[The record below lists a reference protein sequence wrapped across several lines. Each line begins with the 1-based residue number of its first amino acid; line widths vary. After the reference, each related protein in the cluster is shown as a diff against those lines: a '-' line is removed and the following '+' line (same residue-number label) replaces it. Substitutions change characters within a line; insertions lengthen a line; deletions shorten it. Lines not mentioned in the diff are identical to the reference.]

1 MNLCQVTRENVA
13 PIPIASK
20 PIFGFFGLHENPFG
34 ITPNPRFLYLTPL
47 AQTALQQ
54 LLHGILNR
62 QGLILLTG
70 EVGTGKTLLL
80 RHLLEWLDEHKMST
94 ALILNSR
101 IKPHDLLDFILS
113 DFEVPCNSPL
123 KSDKLISLNHWL
135 LDRHRYGQTPVLIVD
150 EAQGLP
156 LRTLEEIR
164 LLLNLE
170 TSREKLLQIIVAG
183 QPEFEEKLKRHE
195 LRQFRQRITV
205 RCRTA
210 PLALPETLAYI
221 HERLRIAGAK
231 QLIFQRRAAISIH
244 AYSRG
249 IPRVVNLLCEHALIN
264 ACADGSRV
272 VTPECVE
279 CAARDCQLDH
289 VDPVNCITNSSD
301 AAAAALCDI
310 SSILGG
316 TSLPDSAPPNSAD
329 SPGSPVF
336 ARASLTAIDSAGQI
350 RGTPPASS
358 DEAAAAPQAWSPML
372 LQGSDLGANPVAM
385 LRTENP
391 PVDPSTLLKPDAPQ
405 PERASS
411 ANTVHTRASAPA
423 TRVLTLQMWG
433 EFSRATVSLLQG
445 WRRSFLA
452 DAHSTWGQL
461 RRLVRAQFPKVRP
474 YVRKSVH
481 AQN

>member
-1 MNLCQVTRENVA
+1 MDIKLSQLARENVA
-13 PIPIASK
+13 PIPLASK
-20 PIFGFFGLHENPFG
+20 PMFGFFGLHENPFG
-34 ITPNPRFLYLTPL
+34 ITPNPRFLYLTAL
-47 AQTALQQ
+47 TQTVLQQ
-54 LLHGILNR
+54 LVDGIRNR

-80 RHLLEWLDEHKMST
+80 HHLLEWLDEHKMST
-94 ALILNSR
+94 ALILNSH
-101 IKPHDLLDFILS
+101 IEPDDLLDLILS

-123 KSDKLISLNHWL
+123 KSGKLISLLHWL
-135 LDRHRYGQTPVLIVD
+135 LDRHRHGQTPVLIFD

-156 LRTLEEIR
+156 VRTLEEIR

-170 TSREKLLQIIVAG
+170 TPREKLLQIIVAG

-231 QLIFQRRAAISIH
+231 QLIFQRQAAISIH

-272 VTPECVE
+272 VTPQYVE
-279 CAARDCQLDH
+279 CAARDCQLDQ
-289 VDPVNCITNSSD
+289 VEPVSRVLNSSD
-301 AAAAALCDI
+301 VAAAALGDV

-316 TSLPDSAPPNSAD
+316 TALPDSVRPSSAD
-329 SPGSPVF
+329 SANSSVNSG
-336 ARASLTAIDSAGQI
+336 ASLTSIDSVVQI
-350 RGTPPASS
+350 CMTPPASS
-358 DEAAAAPQAWSPML
+358 YEATTPQQWLPML
-372 LQGSDLGANPVAM
+372 LRDSDLGANPVAM
-385 LRTENP
+385 VRTENP
-391 PVDPSTLLKPDAPQ
+391 TLRKVDAPQ
-405 PERASS
+405 SERAST
-411 ANTVHTRASAPA
+411 ANTVQTRASTPA
-423 TRVLTLQMWG
+423 MRVLTLQVWAELI
-433 EFSRATVSLLQG
+433 EFSGATKSLLQG
-445 WRRSFLA
+445 WWRSFSA
-452 DAHSTWGQL
+452 DARSTWRQL

-474 YVRKSVH
+474 HVRKSLH
-481 AQN
+481 PRG